1 MTLVWVDEKSDS
13 IDVDAKK
20 VSGVSHP
27 VIDPGKQ
34 PHRLVTQRGRDKSF
48 RDF

>member
-1 MTLVWVDEKSDS
+1 MDLVWVDEKSDS
-13 IDVDAKK
+13 IDVEAKK

-34 PHRLVTQRGRDKSF
+34 PHRLVTQRRRDKSF